1 MPNQNSDNL
10 FCDQKRVFA
19 LCDCQTEIGMIRK
32 MIVWVEGA
40 IMEREP
46 ANAWSHESICH
57 MFAKSVIDYIK
68 AAFDNMQLGHFLAVN
83 MIFRTIVENNIC
95 LDIMQRYQEHSLW
108 KYYLVQQYVASMKS
122 GGHEMTKDERDF
134 ITGIFGENEIDKIFF
149 TKSAKKNSSKP
160 FAYIDKDYGWTY
172 KINQNFTF
180 RGLCN
185 LVDDREYKEFKA
197 MSMYSHG
204 TAFYLKLDSFTSIDQ
219 IISMI
224 SFFYYSLN
232 RLVLL
237 YCTDNID
244 DSFFTVSDQLE
255 KRIMKFLG

>member
-1 MPNQNSDNL
+1 MVIPNINNL
-10 FCDQKRVFA
+10 FCNQERAFA
-19 LCDCQTEIGMIRK
+19 LCDCQTEISMIRK
-32 MIVWVEGA
+32 MIVWAEAA

-46 ANAWSHESICH
+46 ANAWSHEGICH

-95 LDIMQRYQEHSLW
+95 LDIMQRYREHSLW
-108 KYYLVQQYVASMKS
+108 KYYLLQQYVASMKS
-122 GGHEMTKDERDF
+122 TGHEMAQDEWNF
-134 ITGIFGENEIDKIFF
+134 ITGIFGENEIDKDFY
-149 TKSAKKNSSKP
+149 TKSAKKNSKKP

-185 LVDDREYKEFKA
+185 LVEEREYKEFKT

-204 TAFYLKLDSFTSIDQ
+204 TAFYLKIDSLTSINH
-219 IISMI
+219 IISLI

-232 RLVLL
+232 RLVLM

-255 KRIMKFLG
+255 KRIMRFLG